1 MGGGEEVTPAE
12 TSVATLLLWFA
23 GLGSVLSVLTV
34 LWTIFSGPAK
44 KNATV
49 IDALKVDLAQPNAA
63 HARLRDRVDSL
74 PNADMMHRLELSLAR
89 MEGHIDRLDERLK
102 PVAAISERMQELL
115 IEQGRK

>member
-1 MGGGEEVTPAE
+1 MTPA
-12 TSVATLLLWFA
+12 ATPVGDIIIWAA
-23 GLGSVLSVLTV
+23 GLSMLLSFGTAI
-34 LWTIFSGPAK
+34 WTMFSGPSR
-44 KNATV
+44 KNSSQIDV
-49 IDALKVDLAQPNAA
+49 ISAALTLLESGHQ
-63 HARLRDRVDSL
+63 RLRDRVDGL

>member
-1 MGGGEEVTPAE
+1 MPPAE
-12 TSVATLLLWFA
+12 TSVADLLLWLVA
-23 GLGSVLSVLTV
+23 LSTVLSVGTAV
-34 LWTIFSGPAK
+34 WTIFSGPSR
-44 KNATV
+44 KNASRLDGLDTR
-49 IDALKVDLAQPNAA
+49 LSAQEAA
-63 HARLRDRVDSL
+63 HARLRDRVDGL

>member
-1 MGGGEEVTPAE
+1 MTPAE
-12 TSVATLLLWFA
+12 TNVADIIMWVVALSTFFSF
-23 GLGSVLSVLTV
+23 GSLI
-34 LWTIFSGPAK
+34 WTIFSGPSR
-44 KNATV
+44 KNANRIEAIETR
-49 IDALKVDLAQPNAA
+49 LANLEASLQ
-63 HARLRDRVDSL
+63 RLRDRVDGL

>member
-1 MGGGEEVTPAE
+1 MGGGEEVTPAD
-12 TSVATLLLWFA
+12 TSVANLILWIAALGTLL
-23 GLGSVLSVLTV
+23 SVGTA
-34 LWTIFSGPAK
+34 LWTIFSGPSK
-44 KNATV
+44 KNAAT
-49 IDALKVDLAQPNAA
+49 IDTMKADLAQLNAA
-63 HARLRDRVDSL
+63 HARLRDRVDGL

>member
-1 MGGGEEVTPAE
+1 MTTAD
-12 TSVATLLLWFA
+12 TTLADIQAW
-23 GLGSVLSVLTV
+23 LGFLSLILSFGTAFWVV
-34 LWTIFSGPAK
+34 FSGPSR
-44 KNATV
+44 KNATR
-49 IDALKVDLAQPNAA
+49 IEAA
-63 HARLRDRVDSL
+63 EARLNIIETSHQRLRDRVDGL

>member
-1 MGGGEEVTPAE
+1 MTPAD
-12 TSVATLLLWFA
+12 TNVADILLWVVALSTFFSF
-23 GLGSVLSVLTV
+23 GSLVWTV
-34 LWTIFSGPAK
+34 FSGPSR
-44 KNATV
+44 KNTTR
-49 IDALKVDLAQPNAA
+49 IDQIEASLTLLESGHQ
-63 HARLRDRVDSL
+63 RLRDRVDGL

>member
-1 MGGGEEVTPAE
+1 MTPAE
-12 TSVATLLLWFA
+12 TSVADILLWLMA
-23 GLGSVLSVLTV
+23 LSTIVSVGTAIWTV
-34 LWTIFSGPAK
+34 FSGPSR
-44 KNATV
+44 KNATRIEAV
-49 IDALKVDLAQPNAA
+49 EARLAQVEAS
-63 HARLRDRVDSL
+63 HQRLRDRVDGL